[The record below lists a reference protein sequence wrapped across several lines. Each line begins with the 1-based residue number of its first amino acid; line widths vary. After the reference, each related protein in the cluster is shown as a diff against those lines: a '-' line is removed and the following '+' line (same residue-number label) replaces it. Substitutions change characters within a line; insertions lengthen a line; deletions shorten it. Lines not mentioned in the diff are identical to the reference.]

1 MKHFQSFEIWYA
13 DLPFLPGSHVQ
24 YGLRPVIIVSNN
36 LANAH
41 SHVATVVPLT
51 SRSKTPLPTHVRIQS
66 PGLAKDSIAL
76 CEQILTIDES
86 RLKRRVGFVY
96 DSFDRLSLHQALCIQ
111 LGMAA

>member
-1 MKHFQSFEIWYA
+1 MKHFEIFEIWYA
-13 DLPFLPGSHVQ
+13 DLPFMPGSHVQ

-51 SRSKTPLPTHVRIQS
+51 SRNKTPLPTRVRIQS
-66 PGLAKDSIAL
+66 PDLDKESIAL

-96 DSFDRLSLHQALCIQ
+96 DGFDRLSLHQALCIQ